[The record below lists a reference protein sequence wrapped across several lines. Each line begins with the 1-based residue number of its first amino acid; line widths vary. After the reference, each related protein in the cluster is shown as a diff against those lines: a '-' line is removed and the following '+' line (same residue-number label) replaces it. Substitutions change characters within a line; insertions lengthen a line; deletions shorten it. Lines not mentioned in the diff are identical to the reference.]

1 MNVRAL
7 RGVCIGPGRH
17 LVAGELADLDASLAT
32 YLQSIGAVAPAPA
45 EAVELAP
52 PQPSIETPVARKT
65 RKES

>member
-45 EAVELAP
+45 EAAEPAP
-52 PQPSIETPVARKT
+52 APAPTETPVARK